1 MEAVNVLFGRD
12 AADKLLGVDMLRHG
26 KLAEY
31 AADGRIR
38 IEAIDERD
46 ELLLLRIGGERKFER
61 LYADLIAALLFIV
74 DIHPRGGVV
83 SDDYNRKARL
93 NAAAFQIFH
102 ALAYRVEHICGNK
115 LSVYQLC
122 HLIHS
127 FRLIYSVFS
136 LSSCFSSSGISSIF
150 SSGSFS
156 GASSETSSDF
166 SAEVSSVCA
175 CIAAASSARRS
186 FLVFTASSGK

>member
-1 MEAVNVLFGRD
+1 
-12 AADKLLGVDMLRHG
+12 MLRHG

-38 IEAIDERD
+38 IEAVDERD

-61 LYADLIAALLFIV
+61 LYADLFAALLFVV
-74 DIHPRGGVV
+74 DIHTRRGVV
-83 SDDYNRKARL
+83 ADDYNRKARL

-102 ALAYRVEHICGNK
+102 APAHGVEHLAGDE

-127 FRLIYSVFS
+127 FRLIYSVFV
-136 LSSCFSSSGISSIF
+136 LSPG
-150 SSGSFS
+150 
-156 GASSETSSDF
+156 F
-166 SAEVSSVCA
+166 SAEDSSVFA
-175 CIAAASSARRS
+175 CSAAAASSARRS
-186 FLVFTASSGK
+186 FLVLTASAGK